1 LAARAEADAA
11 AASYAGAAERLEAE
25 TAARLRAEDAAQTER
40 KARLDAA
47 SAVATARLE
56 ASEAAPAARA
66 GGPSLPS
73 AVGPDLPPTQSRA
86 VAQADLTELVSR
98 LAPVW
103 AEAKGRTVA
112 EAVATVL
119 GQLGVTEDEAEIE
132 VISEGSRWGHRGVRI
147 RARIRIAGE
156 RPRSNGSLVGQTASR
171 S

>member
-1 LAARAEADAA
+1 MAEAALA
-11 AASYAGAAERLEAE
+11 
-25 TAARLRAEDAAQTER
+25 TA
-40 KARLDAA
+40 
-47 SAVATARLE
+47 ARLE
-56 ASEAAPAARA
+56 ASEAAPAARSEPPALVGVSGPACPDPQA
-66 GGPSLPS
+66 G
-73 AVGPDLPPTQSRA
+73 A
-86 VAQADLTELVSR
+86 VAEAELHELVSR